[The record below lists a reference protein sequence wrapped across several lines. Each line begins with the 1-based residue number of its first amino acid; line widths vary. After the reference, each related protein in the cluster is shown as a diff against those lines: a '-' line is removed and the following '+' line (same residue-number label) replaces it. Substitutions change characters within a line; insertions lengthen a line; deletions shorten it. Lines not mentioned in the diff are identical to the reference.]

1 MHNAYTSSIIRLPFN
16 RKQAILQLSAEAYY
30 LLDTIYYGID
40 QASDKSIMNIT
51 GFGLSRHR
59 KYKKDLISKGYLLV
73 TQTGRAQY
81 EYTVGGLN
89 E

>member
-1 MHNAYTSSIIRLPFN
+1 MQNAYNSSVVRIPFD
-16 RKQAILQLSAEAYY
+16 RRQAILQLSAESYY
-30 LLDTIYYGID
+30 LLDTIYYGVE
-40 QASDKSIMNIT
+40 QASDKSIMDIT
-51 GFGLSRHR
+51 GYGLSRHR
-59 KYKKDLISKGYLLV
+59 KYKRDLITKGYLLV